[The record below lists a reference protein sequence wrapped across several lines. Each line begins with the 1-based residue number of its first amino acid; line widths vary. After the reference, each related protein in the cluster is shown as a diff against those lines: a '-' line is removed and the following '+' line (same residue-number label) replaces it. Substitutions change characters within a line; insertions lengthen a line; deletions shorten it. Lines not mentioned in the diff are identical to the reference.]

1 MGHLTDCFLQNLF
14 GKYNIRKT
22 NSRAKALMIGAIMLL
37 LLLGCAST
45 PEIEPTVEETNKDL
59 IVLQSGFWQEGPDFY
74 FGATIFNGSKTHLV
88 ENVSYRVRLYDPDDN
103 EILPKGDSNE
113 IIFSQAAGLLNL
125 LLPQEMK
132 GIMGTLTLDEPTDI
146 ARIAII
152 LDPNPTTRLTETILS
167 EFENTRSPG
176 DAAIQTPF
184 FHRFLTTNVEYDA
197 ESKSAVAQG
206 YTINVSPKTTT
217 DRGTELLETGVEVR
231 ALAFDNSG
239 AIIGAGWEY
248 VPMPLGTSW
257 TQVEIPLTWL
267 SVETPTT
274 ITLFTHEEN
283 ISHTYCQ
290 VEEGEIKFCH
300 AELPTGAHTGD

>member
-1 MGHLTDCFLQNLF
+1 MGHLTDCFLRKLI
-14 GKYNIRKT
+14 GKHNIRKT
-22 NSRAKALMIGAIMLL
+22 NSRAKALTIGAIIIL
-37 LLLGCAST
+37 LLLGCTNTS
-45 PEIEPTVEETNKDL
+45 EIEPTVEETNKDL
-59 IVLQSGFWQEGPDFY
+59 IVLQSGFWQEGSNFH
-74 FGATIFNGSKTHLV
+74 FGATIQNASKTHLV
-88 ENVSYRVRLYDPDDN
+88 ENVSYRVRFYDPDDN

-113 IIFSQAAGLLNL
+113 IIISQAAGLLNR
-125 LLPQEMK
+125 LLPQETM

-152 LDPNPTTRLTETILS
+152 LDPNPSTRQTETIRS
-167 EFENTRSPG
+167 EFENTRTPG
-176 DAAIQTPF
+176 DAAIQSPF
-184 FHRFLTTNVEYDA
+184 LYRFLTTNVEYDA

-217 DRGTELLETGVEVR
+217 DRGTELFETGVEVR

-257 TQVEIPLTWL
+257 TQVKIPFTWL
-267 SVETPTT
+267 SAETPTT
-274 ITLFTHEEN
+274 ITLFTQEGN
-283 ISHTYCQ
+283 IFHTYCQ

-300 AELPTGAHTGD
+300 ADLPTGAHTGD